1 MPVGVSK
8 CKSWVE
14 SAKKGDYGMRAS
26 GDKQVGRRA
35 LIAGAAT
42 LVAGTAGSASGS
54 TNPTR
59 VCFLLQVKKDRLKE
73 YKERHK
79 SVWPEMLRALRETG
93 WHNYSLFLRDDG
105 LLIGYVETPDFDKA
119 RAGMA
124 ARQVNKRW
132 QDQMAGF
139 FEIPKGVH
147 ADEQMRPLPEVFHL
161 D

>member
-1 MPVGVSK
+1 MRILGRNPL
-8 CKSWVE
+8 
-14 SAKKGDYGMRAS
+14 KKGHVGMKAS

-42 LVAGTAGSASGS
+42 LAAGRADSAPRT

-59 VCFLLQVKKDRLKE
+59 ICFLLQVKKDRLEE

-79 SVWPEMLRALRETG
+79 RVWPEMLQALRETG

-105 LLIGYVETPDFDKA
+105 LLVGYLETPDFEKA

-124 ARQVNKRW
+124 AKEVNKRW

-139 FEIPKGVH
+139 FEIPKGLH
-147 ADEQMRPLPEVFHL
+147 ADERMRPLAEVFHL